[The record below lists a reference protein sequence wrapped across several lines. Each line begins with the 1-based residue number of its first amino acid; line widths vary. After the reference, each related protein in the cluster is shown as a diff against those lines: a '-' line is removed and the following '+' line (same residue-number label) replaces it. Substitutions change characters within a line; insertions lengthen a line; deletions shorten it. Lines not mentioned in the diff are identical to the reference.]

1 MTIFGG
7 SDNKLGSSKNA
18 KAVILPVPYGKT
30 VTYRKGTEKGPQAIL
45 DASDNLELF
54 DEELNR
60 EIYRIGIN
68 TLPSLKV
75 ASLSPVN
82 VVDSVRNKVSDIFK
96 KGKFPVVLGGEHSI
110 TVGAVQAA
118 KKYYK
123 DLSVLYFDAHCDL
136 RDTYKGSK
144 YNHACTA
151 RRVSEIAPL
160 VEVGIRSFS
169 KEEFDASTALSINPE
184 LNSGL
189 RVEGSRRVDFLKHNS
204 VKVISILD
212 IMRMPGWPEVVKKK
226 LSENVYISID
236 LDVFDPS
243 IMPAVGTPEP
253 GGMGWYVFLK
263 AIRNIISSKNIV
275 GFDLTELCPVKDMVA
290 PDFAAAKLMYKLLGY
305 TFF

>member
-1 MTIFGG
+1 MSIFGG

-136 RDTYKGSK
+136 RNTYKGSK
-144 YNHACTA
+144 YNHACAA

-169 KEEFDASTALSINPE
+169 KEEF
-184 LNSGL
+184 
-189 RVEGSRRVDFLKHNS
+189 DFLKHNS